1 MKTENEKPKLKV
13 ITELSP
19 EAQDYNYGSGSG
31 SCGCGCGCG
40 CGISKGRGDGSD
52 PDNCMS
58 KQRFSELCAK
68 GELKSGVFVCGWGYT
83 IPEITVIGSGNGSSG
98 SGGCGCGCGS
108 CGSCGCGSCGCGSCG
123 SCGCGSC
130 GSCGSGGC
138 GCGCG
143 CGGTLG
149 EQALARAREYEGT
162 PYVPGGTSKAG
173 MDCSGLII
181 VAYQL
186 PNNSSQRWT
195 TQYSLI
201 PYGFDSIPATEHT
214 LKSVA
219 QCGDVFVWKNEHA
232 AIYVGGDSIYH
243 AHSSGVSQTGDLMR
257 YWVIQKGC
265 PAVYR
270 KR

>member
-1 MKTENEKPKLKV
+1 
-13 ITELSP
+13 
-19 EAQDYNYGSGSG
+19 
-31 SCGCGCGCG
+31 
-40 CGISKGRGDGSD
+40 
-52 PDNCMS
+52 
-58 KQRFSELCAK
+58 
-68 GELKSGVFVCGWGYT
+68 
-83 IPEITVIGSGNGSSG
+83 
-98 SGGCGCGCGS
+98 
-108 CGSCGCGSCGCGSCG
+108 
-123 SCGCGSC
+123 
-130 GSCGSGGC
+130 
-138 GCGCG
+138 
-143 CGGTLG
+143 
-149 EQALARAREYEGT
+149 
-162 PYVPGGTSKAG
+162 
-173 MDCSGLII
+173 MDCSGLIT

-186 PNNSSQRWT
+186 SGRWT

-257 YWVIQKGC
+257 YWVDVFKC